1 MTNLVRVYEINTVS
15 SCCYWFSIFFG
26 IIFTIVKSVKN
37 NKKAPQLSVY
47 AELVDKEK
55 VHKNNSSTITNYY
68 LTFRVKSGDRLK
80 FCVSSEVFNSL
91 YIGDKGNL
99 EFKGTQFIGFGE
111 DVF

>member
-1 MTNLVRVYEINTVS
+1 MDKMFSIFIIMFFIF
-15 SCCYWFSIFFG
+15 WFSIFFG

>member
-1 MTNLVRVYEINTVS
+1 MDKMFSIFIIMFFIVWL
-15 SCCYWFSIFFG
+15 SIFFG